1 MLGKAREIA
10 TVLAS
15 YIDPT
20 ACQINLQAIV
30 AATSTKVRTA
40 YLGLPALVER
50 HLVIRQALA
59 VNVDTST
66 RVADRDGQGTD
77 QCRNVTRPGETLC
90 TPMSRQALRRTQR
103 DSGMAAASG
112 SIPTLAGGSVLLK
125 PPATAWRS
133 PWRSQCTS

>member
-1 MLGKAREIA
+1 M
-10 TVLAS
+10 LAS

-20 ACQINLQAIV
+20 AYQINLQAIV

-66 RVADRDGQGTD
+66 RVADREGQGTD
-77 QCRNVTRPGETLC
+77 QCRNVTRPARLYARPCHG
-90 TPMSRQALRRTQR
+90 RR
-103 DSGMAAASG
+103 SGAHKGIAAWRR
-112 SIPTLAGGSVLLK
+112 LAGAS
-125 PPATAWRS
+125 R
-133 PWRSQCTS
+133 PWRVAACY